1 MTHAVFL
8 AGPAAITLQQ
18 LREVFDLLNTQRFE
32 RGLVQLRAGGA
43 VVATTEPRPDRTGD
57 LQPQVV
63 LRYR

>member
-1 MTHAVFL
+1 MTHAVCL
-8 AGPAAITLQQ
+8 AGPVGITLQQ
-18 LREVFDLLNTQRFE
+18 LREVFDLLNT
-32 RGLVQLRAGGA
+32 GGSNAALSSSGPGA